1 MKKSTTQNSLSGKR
15 ITLLAK
21 LFLVGI
27 FLVSQLGAFAQQKTL
42 SGSIVGDDGVPIPG
56 VTVFV
61 KGTATGTVTDIDGNY
76 ILTNVPENATLS
88 FSFVGMKT
96 QEIKVANQST
106 INVTMTIDAIG
117 LDEVVAIGY
126 GTARKRDLTGAVVNV
141 DAEKLMK
148 YKPESVSDLLRSA
161 VPGLKVGYS
170 TNARAT
176 PDFYIRGDNTIK
188 ADAGAE
194 NNANAPLIVVDGVIF
209 NGSLTELNVN
219 DIKSVDVL
227 KDASAAAIYG
237 SRASNGV
244 VVFTTKTGEVGKAK
258 IRVSAKYGIVTSTKR
273 LTSFDA
279 DEVLVWLQEMN
290 ESVDNLL
297 QEPWTKYEP
306 YDKLPDQYKADWLD
320 ANGIPG
326 ETDMNVIQNK
336 WLGNFGFENNE
347 LENYFAG
354 KSYDWQDFLFQTG
367 QRQDYNISV
376 SGRTDK
382 INYYW
387 SVGMRDN
394 ESLQAGETFKA
405 ITSRL
410 NLDVTVT
417 DYLKVG
423 LNANFSYEDE
433 GQQSIGSGGYETL
446 SPYDMP
452 WINATWRDGLPRKRE
467 NLALAASGSNR
478 SNPLLNAA
486 FINRDH
492 DRYRIFP
499 TVYGELTL
507 PYGIKFTSRFTQ
519 RIDFNTRLQF
529 NDPAHPLWTH
539 GGEIRRRHNKFY
551 GWQTDN
557 ILNWNK
563 QFGEHSFDFTGLWNA
578 EENESW
584 ATDSFT
590 SQLSPN
596 AALGYHEMAF
606 GLSPSTDSDD
616 ESNSRTALMGRV
628 NYAYQSKYYLSASI
642 RRDGYSRFGREN
654 LEATFPS
661 VSAGWTISNEE
672 FLSGTTSWLSF
683 LKMRLSWGVNG
694 NSSGLGAY
702 AAFASLSDNKFLLYN
717 NGYLLSSYLAVSR
730 LGNSSLSWEKNQSWN
745 LGIDY
750 GFWDGRVRGSLDLY
764 TSETTDLLLDKVLPI
779 ITGFS
784 SVTTNVGNLRNMGFD
799 LSINTINVESQDF
812 RWTSGLNIHFNK
824 NEIVSLTG
832 EKVQAFDDS
841 GEPLID
847 DNGDPVLKEPD
858 DTDNGWFIGEDKD
871 VIWDYVI
878 DGVYQLGEE
887 AEAAKYGQ
895 YPGDFRI
902 VDQNGDGKLN
912 TKDKIFQGTSN
923 NPWYITFTNDFSY
936 KQFDVGLVFLSKL
949 GYKGRALNGGWDLHQ
964 NNAQEYIKNHNW
976 FNIPYWTPDNPIND
990 YARAN
995 SIVPVD
1001 VSYWSPRDYLRLQNF
1016 SLGYTVPDYLLET
1029 IKFSNVRVAFNIEN
1043 AFVLTKWELGDPESR
1058 LEMPRIFSFSVDL
1071 TF

>member
-1 MKKSTTQNSLSGKR
+1 MKKITMQNRLLYVKAK
-15 ITLLAK
+15 LLAK
-21 LFLVGI
+21 LLFLGI
-27 FLVSQLGAFAQQKTL
+27 FLISQNVVFAQETN
-42 SGSIVGDDGVPIPG
+42 V
-56 VTVFV
+56 
-61 KGTATGTVTDIDGNY
+61 TGTVTSEDGSPVPGATV
-76 ILTNVPENATLS
+76 IVKGTTVGTVTNGEGEYSLSGVPENGTLV
-88 FSFVGMKT
+88 FSFVGMST
-96 QEIKVANQST
+96 QEVAVGNQST
-106 INVTMTIDAIG
+106 INVTMAMDAIG

-141 DAEKLMK
+141 DAEELMK

-188 ADAGAE
+188 ADAGDE
-194 NNANAPLIVVDGVIF
+194 RNANAPLIVVDGVIF

-227 KDASAAAIYG
+227 KDASAASIYG

-279 DEVLVWLQEMN
+279 DEVLIWLEEMN

-297 QEPWTKYEP
+297 QDPWSIYEP
-306 YDKLPDQYKADWLD
+306 YDRLADEYKDDWLE

-326 ETDMNVIQNK
+326 ETDMNVIENK
-336 WLGNFGFENNE
+336 WLDNFGFESNE
-347 LENYFAG
+347 RENYFAG
-354 KSYDWQDFLFQTG
+354 RSYDWQDFLFQTG
-367 QRQDYNISV
+367 ERQDYNVSV
-376 SGRTDK
+376 SGRTERV
-382 INYYW
+382 NYYW

-394 ESLQAGETFKA
+394 KSLQAGETFKA

-433 GQQSIGSGGYETL
+433 GQQTIGSGAYETY

-452 WINATWRDGLPRKRE
+452 WINDTWKEGLPRTRE
-467 NLALAASGSNR
+467 NLALAAAGSNR
-478 SNPLLNAA
+478 SNPLLNQA
-486 FINRDH
+486 FVDRDH

-499 TVYGELTL
+499 TIYGELTL
-507 PYGIKFTSRFTQ
+507 PFGIKFTSRFTQ

-563 QFGEHSFDFTGLWNA
+563 QFGEHSFDVTGLWNA
-578 EENESW
+578 EENERW
-584 ATDSFT
+584 FTDAFT

-606 GLSPSTDSDD
+606 GLSPSTDSND

-628 NYAYQSKYYLSASI
+628 NYAYASKYYLSASI
-642 RRDGYSRFGREN
+642 RRDGYSRFGRDN

-661 VSAGWTISNEE
+661 VSAGWTVSNEE
-672 FLSGTTSWLSF
+672 FMSGAPSWFNF
-683 LKMRLSWGVNG
+683 LKLRLSWGVNG

-717 NGYLLSSYLAVSR
+717 NGYLLSSYLGVNR
-730 LGNSSLSWEKNQSWN
+730 LGNSSLAWEKNQSWN

-750 GFWDGRVRGSLDLY
+750 GFWDGRVRGSLDVY

-784 SVTTNVGNLRNMGFD
+784 SVTTNVGNLKNMGFD
-799 LSINTINVESQDF
+799 LSINTINVENQDF
-812 RWTSGLNIHFNK
+812 SWNSGLNIHFNK

-832 EKVQAFDDS
+832 EKS
-841 GEPLID
+841 
-847 DNGDPVLKEPD
+847 PVLDENGSPVLDSNGNPVLEEPD

-871 VIWDYVI
+871 VIWDYEI
-878 DGVYQLGEE
+878 DGVFQIGEE
-887 AEAAKYGQ
+887 EEAAMFGQ
-895 YPGDFRI
+895 FPGDFRI
-902 VDQNGDGKLN
+902 VDQNGDGVLN
-912 TKDKIFQGTSN
+912 TFDKVFQGTSN

-936 KQFDVGLVFLSKL
+936 KQFDVGLIFLAKL
-949 GYKGRALNGGWDLHQ
+949 GYQGRALDGGWDLHQ
-964 NNAQEYIKNHNW
+964 NNAQQYIKNHNW
-976 FNIPYWTPDNPIND
+976 YNIPYWTPDNPIND
-990 YARAN
+990 YTRIN
-995 SIVPVD
+995 SITPVD
-1001 VSYWSPRDYLRLQNF
+1001 VSYWSSRDYLRLQSF
-1016 SLGYTVPDYLLET
+1016 SLGYSIPDFLLES
-1029 IKFSNVRVAFNIEN
+1029 INFSSVRVSFNIEN

-1058 LEMPRIFSFSVDL
+1058 LEMPRVFSFSLDL